1 MATVCELSAAFED
14 SLRTLHSMFIDNI
27 ETAARWGTRWDVVR
41 DETLTTA
48 EGETVR
54 LVWGF
59 TTAYARIDGMGGHVS
74 YLMKFIEYNGTTE
87 INVVVTS
94 PYEKNGK
101 NSAYFRRNHKV
112 ALRLLEFCVAPYEE
126 IHPRVGTL
134 KRVFASLLSRPAQPT
149 T

>member
-1 MATVCELSAAFED
+1 MATVCELNAGFED
-14 SLRTLHSMFIDNI
+14 ALHTLHGMFIDNI
-27 ETAARWGTRWDVVR
+27 EAAAHWGTRWDVVR
-41 DETLTTA
+41 DETITTA
-48 EGETVR
+48 DGETVR

-74 YLMKFIEYNGTTE
+74 YLMKFIEYDHTTE

-94 PYEKNGK
+94 PYERNTRK
-101 NSAYFRRNHKV
+101 SAYFRRNHKV

-126 IHPRVGTL
+126 IHPRVGAF
-134 KRVFASLLSRPAQPT
+134 KRMFTSLLSRPAQRT